1 MHTLQKCFL
10 VVKLPKYVMKRH
22 TSDYERAIAWTA
34 KILSCYETKHNSNL
48 LKWCASRLF
57 VYSFKKDTDKER
69 NIILNPVVK
78 GQGLYMAFLV
88 FGNGSSHSIC
98 GGVTCRKCIWEN
110 KTSLFMSR

>member
-48 LKWCASRLF
+48 L
-57 VYSFKKDTDKER
+57 
-69 NIILNPVVK
+69 
-78 GQGLYMAFLV
+78 
-88 FGNGSSHSIC
+88 
-98 GGVTCRKCIWEN
+98 
-110 KTSLFMSR
+110 